1 MSDEEL
7 WGRPNDEVVSL
18 GNLVLHLCGN
28 VRQWII
34 SGLGGAPDD
43 RVRQEKFDEV
53 GPVPQE
59 ELVDKLKSMLAA
71 AERVI
76 DGLTPEDLLA
86 ERSVQAYSET
96 GISILLHVVEHFSYH
111 TGQISRDTRALKGV
125 DLGYYEDDD
134 LDETQ

>member
-1 MSDEEL
+1 LSDEEL

-53 GPVPQE
+53 GPVPRE
-59 ELVDKLKSMLAA
+59 ELVDKLKSTLAA
-71 AERVI
+71 
-76 DGLTPEDLLA
+76 A

-111 TGQISRDTRALKGV
+111 TGQISRDTKALKGV

>member
-53 GPVPQE
+53 GPVPRE
-59 ELVDKLKSMLAA
+59 ELVDKLKSTLAA
-71 AERVI
+71 
-76 DGLTPEDLLA
+76 A

-111 TGQISRDTRALKGV
+111 TGQISRDTKALKGV